1 MPLYIRRTILQF
13 YKLFV
18 AYTTA
23 QTIDGRPPRTS
34 VFSLYAIMS
43 QDYSLTIFECK
54 VAATPNF
61 LCVCFCLYY
70 ILGYLL
76 DLASLK
82 IFLQHFLESNV
93 SICYS

>member
-1 MPLYIRRTILQF
+1 MPLHVGRTILQF

-76 DLASLK
+76 DQYL
-82 IFLQHFLESNV
+82 
-93 SICYS
+93 